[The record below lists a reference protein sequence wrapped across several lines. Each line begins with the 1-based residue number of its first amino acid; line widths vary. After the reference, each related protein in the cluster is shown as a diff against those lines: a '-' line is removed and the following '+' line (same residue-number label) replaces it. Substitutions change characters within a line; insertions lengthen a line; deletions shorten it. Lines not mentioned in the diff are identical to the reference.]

1 MDHMDTIVEA
11 LASAQSTNNLVTV
24 LKDWMLEAFQLDNPG
39 INPDYY
45 HARLAYLKAPAYA
58 EVLACIKGK
67 LADLCDLLENTIEEV
82 GGHE

>member
-1 MDHMDTIVEA
+1 MNHMDTIVEA

-39 INPDYY
+39 MNPDY

-58 EVLACIKGK
+58 EVLDCIKGK
-67 LADLCDLLENTIEEV
+67 LSDLCDLLENTIEEV
-82 GGHE
+82 GSHE